1 MRPIR
6 SPGVYGKIREML
18 SEQTCSHSSIRSDSS
33 PHAAKVGYEQRSLK
47 QRTSAARLPG
57 SPAPSGSI
65 DPTIFPAPLVLPG
78 DDLALDPEYPPQS
91 VLDWLDEEDR
101 NEVTSDRKTVYV
113 VAPPEYDED
122 AYFAQAWTSPRVV
135 KSQHHLIAPNP
146 QDIVGYL
153 AAFYHGMPVKLLR
166 VSDFRFLPWDGQK
179 PTTSPRF
186 IGLAVSDECIGI
198 RTRACPDK
206 LYPRQLNLDDLL
218 DVAISILPQ
227 DAYALCLLVNHDL
240 YEDADDTFV
249 CGRAYGGSRV
259 AVVSSAR
266 YCPTLD
272 EVQSVDREHSWPASH
287 CDDYVR
293 KSSGSYVASTKK
305 RRTASESS
313 SLATA
318 PLTAAVAALSSLP
331 NVDVSPRL
339 LSSLWLSRLCR
350 TASHELGHCFGIDH
364 CVYYACIMQGSASLL
379 EDSRQ
384 PPYLCPVDCAKLVHA
399 TGSTPRESYLA
410 LLEYCN
416 KQTNRETHFFTAF
429 AAWLTTALRTVT
441 R

>member
-1 MRPIR
+1 
-6 SPGVYGKIREML
+6 ML
-18 SEQTCSHSSIRSDSS
+18 PFFYTFRLLPSCCQT
-33 PHAAKVGYEQRSLK
+33 
-47 QRTSAARLPG
+47 
-57 SPAPSGSI
+57 PSGSI

-101 NEVTSDRKTVYV
+101 NEVSSDRKTVYV

-153 AAFYHGMPVKLLR
+153 AAFYYGMPVKLLR

-240 YEDADDTFV
+240 YEDSDDTFV

-272 EVQSVDREHSWPASH
+272 EVQS
-287 CDDYVR
+287 
-293 KSSGSYVASTKK
+293 
-305 RRTASESS
+305 
-313 SLATA
+313 
-318 PLTAAVAALSSLP
+318 
-331 NVDVSPRL
+331 RL
-339 LSSLWLSRLCR
+339 LRGKYQKAEDRQRIVILGYCTINRRGSRIVFPPKCR
-350 TASHELGHCFGIDH
+350 
-364 CVYYACIMQGSASLL
+364 CI
-379 EDSRQ
+379 
-384 PPYLCPVDCAKLVHA
+384 
-399 TGSTPRESYLA
+399 T
-410 LLEYCN
+410 
-416 KQTNRETHFFTAF
+416 
-429 AAWLTTALRTVT
+429 TVT
-441 R
+441 IITLAFSTMPHCKP